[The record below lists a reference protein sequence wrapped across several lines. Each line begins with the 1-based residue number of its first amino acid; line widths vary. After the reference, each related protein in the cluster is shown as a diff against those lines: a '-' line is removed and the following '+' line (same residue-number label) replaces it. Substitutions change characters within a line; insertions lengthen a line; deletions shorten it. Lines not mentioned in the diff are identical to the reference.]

1 MAIAAN
7 PIASLHHSRI
17 VYRRFAVVAM
27 YVIAACL
34 AAMQSAALNGGM
46 LGILGALGLSTSAT
60 MWFWIDSHLRS
71 RPHPWSLQFVFFLTW
86 PLASLVY
93 LLASR
98 GGVRGLGY
106 WMLHAIGLGVTVAFA
121 SVIGMLVM
129 MLVP

>member
-1 MAIAAN
+1 MAIAAH
-7 PIASLHHSRI
+7 PLASLQHSRI

-27 YVIAACL
+27 YIMAACL
-34 AAMQSAALNGGM
+34 GAMQVVTLNSGT

-60 MWFWIDSHLRS
+60 MWFWIDSHVRS

-86 PLASLVY
+86 PLASLIY

-106 WMLHAIGLGVTVAFA
+106 WLLHAIGLSVTIAIA
-121 SVIGMLVM
+121 SVVGMLVV
-129 MLVP
+129 MLLP